1 MHRNCLFW
9 IFLTIGL
16 PTLFLVT
23 FFGLNYSGFCFEK
36 MRYLSKEEKIRAVF
50 NYQNNRSS
58 SLLRF
63 VDNANPKEYIWY
75 KSLEQFIAENP
86 DCCHVN
92 PGGPYGVPPSSFWD
106 RIFGYD
112 SGDVVVIDFK
122 VRYLDEKGN
131 RGFEEV
137 QFENFLTNCGK
148 VR

>member
-1 MHRNCLFW
+1 M
-9 IFLTIGL
+9 IGL

-23 FFGLNYSGFCFEK
+23 FLGLNYSGFCFEK

-50 NYQNNRSS
+50 KMQNNRSD
-58 SLLRF
+58 LLTF
-63 VDNANPKEYIWY
+63 VLPLETNYKYNENNKYIRY
-75 KSLEQFIAENP
+75 NSFEEFLAENP

-112 SGDVVVIDFK
+112 SGDVIVIDFK